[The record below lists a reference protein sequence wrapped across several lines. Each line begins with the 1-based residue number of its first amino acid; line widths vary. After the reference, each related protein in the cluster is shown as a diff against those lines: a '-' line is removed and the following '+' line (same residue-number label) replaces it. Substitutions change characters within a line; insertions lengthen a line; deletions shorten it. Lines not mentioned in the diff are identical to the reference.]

1 MTAFF
6 PGDTGIMA
14 RTFGIVL
21 GAASCND
28 AVSHERLQA
37 AAEKMKS
44 VLVAA
49 ASDHNEEEAACDR
62 FSASVVVGRRAVQ
75 SGEIED
81 WAAENALRQLEDDL
95 EAAEV
100 ILIAC

>member
-6 PGDTGIMA
+6 PNDTEMMA

-28 AVSHERLQA
+28 TVSHERLQA
-37 AAEKMKS
+37 TGEKMKS
-44 VLVAA
+44 ILAAA
-49 ASDHNEEEAACDR
+49 ASNQDEEETARDR
-62 FSASVVVGRRAVQ
+62 FSASVVIGRRAVR

-100 ILIAC
+100 MLI